1 MQVKRGTRGF
11 MGSDE
16 QTNDLQIWLQ
26 MAGRVLGIIITPRFV
41 EKVVNSPVFMI
52 TSLTVHL
59 FSVLTACKRRL
70 FAGA

>member
-26 MAGRVLGIIITPRFV
+26 MAGRVLGIIITPRFG
-41 EKVVNSPVFMI
+41 EKVVNSPVF